1 MRPDEESFSAAVTN
15 TFIVGDITYTLKL
28 RANAAFVG
36 REDGEVTMPSELAP
50 SENGSASVD
59 FTLDREP
66 SLPGYTF
73 AGWYADEDCVTEYP
87 LVSGSTVTVE
97 YGSVNTHVTYD
108 EKIALNANDPHFVV
122 GTNSYGGKIYIYNVY
137 VTYEEVSDTNTFKI
151 MLDYRDGQ
159 ALPGDDDISPRI
171 TTDPSHTFFADT
183 SAVHYTCNY
192 DRCLDREKY
201 EIVGWSYDPVNLNLD
216 LEHYPIGHP

>member
-73 AGWYADEDCVTEYP
+73 VGWNTKSDGSGAAYADGVSVSNLPSADGKTAILYAQWNELHTLTLNYDANGGEGAPEAQSVYADAEY
-87 LVSGSTVTVE
+87 S
-97 YGSVNTHVTYD
+97 
-108 EKIALNANDPHFVV
+108 F
-122 GTNSYGGKIYIYNVY
+122 
-137 VTYEEVSDTNTFKI
+137 
-151 MLDYRDGQ
+151 
-159 ALPGDDDISPRI
+159 DISDKIP
-171 TTDPSHTFFADT
+171 TYVSPSGVA
-183 SAVHYTCNY
+183 
-192 DRCLDREKY
+192 Y
-201 EIVGWSYDPVNLNLD
+201 EFLG
-216 LEHYPIGHP
+216 